1 MAVPTTA
8 LFMALSVC
16 AGAGVAPPICE
27 DANWRQSLSSKR
39 NWSKLLVEP
48 GSTITLGPDGGGVA
62 QPASNAIPAAVDRG
76 RLMYYGRAAVGR
88 SSIPTRRS
96 YRSVTIAYQ
105 CR

>member
-27 DANWRQSLSSKR
+27 AANWRQSLSSKR
-39 NWSKLLVEP
+39 NWAKLLVQP

-62 QPASNAIPAAVDRG
+62 QPASNAIPAGGIGAEFVFGGGGPGGRG
-76 RLMYYGRAAVGR
+76 LPPPG
-88 SSIPTRRS
+88 PTL
-96 YRSVTIAYQ
+96 TGGA
-105 CR
+105 CPGK